1 MKETFFQ
8 NPVLY
13 TTTITAVASII
24 TVILTTINSR
34 RSIRINNESNKEIE
48 KLKAENERLNTLI
61 RIKSN
66 ENIAEDKNNADISIA
81 RIQAKEKMELLKRAE
96 TETQPIIDNI
106 THVWELLQR
115 AKEHLKKF
123 SSSYYFNVSESKK
136 DLTEISDYLVKAYS
150 EIGSKVVLYSEKT
163 RKILHDIK
171 GNFGSKLFL
180 IIDIKN
186 SNEHYTYE
194 TTDEK
199 KKEIQEFYKWIT
211 EHQELLASE
220 QRKIEN
226 KRYND
231 LLKMFEDI

>member
-1 MKETFFQ
+1 MGSVMKETFFQ

-163 RKILHDIK
+163 RKILH
-171 GNFGSKLFL
+171 
-180 IIDIKN
+180 
-186 SNEHYTYE
+186 
-194 TTDEK
+194 K
-199 KKEIQEFYKWIT
+199 KPW
-211 EHQELLASE
+211 
-220 QRKIEN
+220 
-226 KRYND
+226 
-231 LLKMFEDI
+231 